1 MGLIREPLD
10 VDFVV
15 DPCPLTEK
23 EKQQISEYIRTY
35 KARHAKKHSTKKV
48 LRTVSSRKKATA

>member
-15 DPCPLTEK
+15 DPRPLTDK
-23 EKQQISEYIRTY
+23 EKKQISDYIRAY
-35 KARHAKKHSTKKV
+35 KARHSKKHTRKRTLTTRKKV
-48 LRTVSSRKKATA
+48 AK

>member
-15 DPCPLTEK
+15 DPRPLTDK
-23 EKQQISEYIRTY
+23 EKKQISDYIRAY
-35 KARHAKKHSTKKV
+35 KARHAKKHTSKRT
-48 LRTVSSRKKATA
+48 LRTLTPRQKVTA